1 MLFIHCYLLFLY
13 LSASFAIFCNDTLF
27 FFFSNLLLSS
37 VSTSFNFILLS
48 FTILLFLCSLFS
60 SLNLL
65 SSPIYMFL
73 AFFPYFFSLLLLPF
87 SLFYCKLFILFFF
100 PFPICFIHL
109 YLFLL
114 VKFFFFF
121 VIFSTLFC
129 QIFCFSQF
137 FIFSKSYRKIKHNH
151 WKNRENSENSFKV
164 CSFSASLPLD
174 LFLPWIPFRFIFLC
188 FFCRQ
193 RMRQPHSMPQ
203 QVVLFLF
210 QVELSRIWTKSL
222 IFPLFSLFTP
232 VQNHPFANLEFS
244 DCRRFFYTFSTW
256 NFSPFSFNLSSYLS
270 TYFIF
275 TLLRK

>member
-13 LSASFAIFCNDTLF
+13 CSASFAIFCNDTLF

-37 VSTSFNFILLS
+37 VSISFNFILLS
-48 FTILLFLCSLFS
+48 FTILLFLFSLFS
-60 SLNLL
+60 FLNLL
-65 SSPIYMFL
+65 PSPIYIFL
-73 AFFPYFFSLLLLPF
+73 TFFPHFFSLLLLPF

-100 PFPICFIHL
+100 
-109 YLFLL
+109 LFL
-114 VKFFFFF
+114 F
-121 VIFSTLFC
+121 VLFIFIYSFLSNSFS
-129 QIFCFSQF
+129 FLSCFSQF

-164 CSFSASLPLD
+164 CSVSASLPLD

-232 VQNHPFANLEFS
+232 VQNHPFANLKFS

-256 NFSPFSFNLSSYLS
+256 NFCPFSFNLSSYLS